1 MSPSILPPP
10 QQRVEPPPA
19 PPQPDVLTIWI
30 VEDNDLLRES
40 IAHVINQ
47 TPGLCCPLDVAT
59 CEEALAALDDGAVP
73 EVILLD
79 IGLPGMS
86 GIDGIAPIHAR
97 SPSTQVLMLTVHE
110 DRDNVFEALCAGAS
124 GYLLKPASPARI
136 VEAIEDIRRGG
147 SPMSAQI
154 ARKVL
159 DMFTRLAVPQKD
171 YGLSQREREV
181 LHLLVDGLTQ
191 KRIAEHLF
199 LSEHTINTHIRN
211 IYAKLHVHSRSGA
224 VAKALRERLI

>member
-1 MSPSILPPP
+1 MQPPSPH
-10 QQRVEPPPA
+10 QDEA
-19 PPQPDVLTIWI
+19 FAIWV

-40 IAHVINQ
+40 IACIINQ
-47 TPGLCCPLDVAT
+47 TPGLCCPFDAAT
-59 CEEALAALDDGAVP
+59 CEEALHALDGGDVP
-73 EVILLD
+73 DLMLLD

-86 GIDGIAPIHAR
+86 GIEGIAPIHAR
-97 SPSTQVLMLTVHE
+97 SPSTQVLMLTVHK
-110 DRDNVFEALCAGAS
+110 DSDNVFEALCAGAS
-124 GYLLKPASPARI
+124 GYLLKPASPTRI
-136 VEAIEDIRRGG
+136 VEAIEDVRRGG
-147 SPMSAQI
+147 SPMSPQI

-159 DMFTRLAVPQKD
+159 DMFTRLAVRRKD
-171 YGLSQREREV
+171 YGLSEREREV

-211 IYAKLHVHSRSGA
+211 IYAKLHVHSRSRA

>member
-1 MSPSILPPP
+1 MTPSLLISPQRHVELPS
-10 QQRVEPPPA
+10 A
-19 PPQPDVLTIWI
+19 PLQPDVLSIWI

-40 IAHVINQ
+40 IALIINQ
-47 TPGLCCPLDVAT
+47 APGLHCPLDVAT
-59 CEEALAALDDGAVP
+59 CEEALLALDDGAVP
-73 EVILLD
+73 EIILLD

-86 GIDGIAPIHAR
+86 GIEGIAPIHAR
-97 SPSTQVLMLTVHE
+97 SPSTQVLMLTVHK
-110 DRDNVFEALCAGAS
+110 DSDNVFEALCAGAS

-136 VEAIEDIRRGG
+136 VEAIEDVRRGDT
-147 SPMSAQI
+147 PMSPQI

-159 DMFTRLAVPQKD
+159 DMFTRLAVRPKD

-191 KRIAEHLF
+191 KRIAERLF

-224 VAKALRERLI
+224 VVKALRERLI

>member
-1 MSPSILPPP
+1 MTPSLLIPP
-10 QQRVEPPPA
+10 QRHVEPPSA
-19 PPQPDVLTIWI
+19 PLQADVLSIWI

-40 IAHVINQ
+40 IALIINQ
-47 TPGLCCPLDVAT
+47 APGLTCPLDVAT
-59 CEEALAALDDGAVP
+59 CEEALLALDDGAVP
-73 EVILLD
+73 EIILLD

-86 GIDGIAPIHAR
+86 GIEGIAPIHAR
-97 SPSTQVLMLTVHE
+97 SPSTQVLMLTVHK
-110 DRDNVFEALCAGAS
+110 DSDNVFEALCAGAS

-136 VEAIEDIRRGG
+136 VEAIEDVRRGG
-147 SPMSAQI
+147 APMSPQI

-159 DMFTRLAVPQKD
+159 DMFTRLAVRRKD

>member
-1 MSPSILPPP
+1 M
-10 QQRVEPPPA
+10 
-19 PPQPDVLTIWI
+19 
-30 VEDNDLLRES
+30 
-40 IAHVINQ
+40 
-47 TPGLCCPLDVAT
+47 
-59 CEEALAALDDGAVP
+59 ALDDGAVP
-73 EVILLD
+73 EIILLD

-86 GIDGIAPIHAR
+86 GIEGIAPIHAR
-97 SPSTQVLMLTVHE
+97 SPSTQVLMLTVHK
-110 DRDNVFEALCAGAS
+110 DSDNVFEALCAGAS

-136 VEAIEDIRRGG
+136 VEAIEDVRRGG
-147 SPMSAQI
+147 APMSPQI

-159 DMFTRLAVPQKD
+159 DMFTHLAVRPKD

-191 KRIAEHLF
+191 KRIAERLF